1 MSRVG
6 KADRLQWT
14 RRCIIRNSVRQVS
27 ARVRAAAEL
36 CQAQRDRR
44 RRPLFSLFV
53 LSLKVKE
60 SKDAVKSSCEIL
72 LPRDAALTRYKE
84 RTCAEN

>member
-14 RRCIIRNSVRQVS
+14 QRSIIRNSVRQVS

-36 CQAQRDRR
+36 CCQAQRDRR
-44 RRPLFSLFV
+44 RRPLFASFV
-53 LSLKVKE
+53 LSLKVK
-60 SKDAVKSSCEIL
+60 
-72 LPRDAALTRYKE
+72 
-84 RTCAEN
+84 